1 MKNPAAKMRNLT
13 KGEQPYLTVEWPDS
27 PFGPTTFKVV
37 KVYQMNPDK
46 PYARAMVLAVSSMT
60 GPSGDYGDAYWGDIR
75 GTVTQRDPAITDEMI
90 PSHLKG
96 GPLTATTLN
105 GVMDELLGKPEPEP
119 EPVYPNHPDHCDHRS
134 VMFVGLTTPN
144 GTCQECGA
152 TLRHGGLGEGRWVR
166 VEAVQ
171 A

>member
-1 MKNPAAKMRNLT
+1 
-13 KGEQPYLTVEWPDS
+13 
-27 PFGPTTFKVV
+27 
-37 KVYQMNPDK
+37 
-46 PYARAMVLAVSSMT
+46 MT

-75 GTVTQRDPAITDEMI
+75 GTITQRDPAITDEMI

-96 GPLTATTLN
+96 GPLTATTLD
-105 GVMDELLGKPEPEP
+105 GVMGDLFPGDPEP
-119 EPVYPNHPDHCDHRS
+119 EPVTYPNDPATCGHRS